1 MSKVGPGLGDT
12 AAGMSWTPA
21 SSRAKLAAKETAKME
36 ELTEKEMEAV
46 TTVFRSFET
55 GLREASIDTK
65 VGQLQL
71 WFILHFHDSC
81 QQHFAKVFTIF
92 GPNKVLKISDRTG
105 NLPLLKRRMS
115 YIGTFSNI
123 FYYV

>member
-71 WFILHFHDSC
+71 WFILNLHDSC
-81 QQHFAKVFTIF
+81 KRHFAKVFIIF
-92 GPNKVLKISDRTG
+92 GPHKVLKITDRTG
-105 NLPLLKRRMS
+105 NLPLVKRRMS
-115 YIGTFSNI
+115 
-123 FYYV
+123 

>member
-71 WFILHFHDSC
+71 WFSVI
-81 QQHFAKVFTIF
+81 FTLTIVV
-92 GPNKVLKISDRTG
+92 NDIS
-105 NLPLLKRRMS
+105 
-115 YIGTFSNI
+115 FSQYLAPTK
-123 FYYV
+123 F